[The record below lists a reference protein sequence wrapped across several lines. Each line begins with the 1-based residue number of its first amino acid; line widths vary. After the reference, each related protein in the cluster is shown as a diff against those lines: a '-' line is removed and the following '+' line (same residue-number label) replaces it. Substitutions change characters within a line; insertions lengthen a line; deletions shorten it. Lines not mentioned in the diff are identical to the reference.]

1 MHTRPH
7 WRSKL
12 VVTPVLLVLALFAA
26 ATTALA
32 WSKLGVSPQCATS
45 VSTYRFTITG
55 EDNQVLVYSWGSE
68 ITTSTLTITT
78 SSSGIANLTTA
89 RVTGETD
96 LFVWYEQDSSAVSSA
111 TANGA
116 LCSTPT
122 PTPTPI
128 STPKPTPTPTPTPK
142 PTPKASP
149 PPVPST
155 GGGIDPGSGSG
166 GPLWIPILFVMIGI
180 ALISTYFIRRRV
192 VSTS

>member
-12 VVTPVLLVLALFAA
+12 VVTPVLLVLAIFAA

-96 LFVWYEQDSSAVSSA
+96 LFVWSEQDSSAVSSA
-111 TANGA
+111 TAN
-116 LCSTPT
+116 
-122 PTPTPI
+122 
-128 STPKPTPTPTPTPK
+128 
-142 PTPKASP
+142 
-149 PPVPST
+149 
-155 GGGIDPGSGSG
+155 
-166 GPLWIPILFVMIGI
+166 
-180 ALISTYFIRRRV
+180 
-192 VSTS
+192 